1 MGYIAPA
8 GTRISLLEVL
18 VGLGVG
24 IAPTNAFDRLQDELA
39 TRARKP
45 LCRLVASGRA
55 AMTTILQ
62 AMYEISPD
70 RGRNEVIVP
79 GYTCYSVPAAIA
91 RAGLKPRLCDIDPA
105 TLSYDPAAL
114 ARFDFS
120 RVLAIVSANLYGIPN
135 ALHDIEALAAR
146 NGVFMLDDAAQSLGA
161 RLNGRAVGGFG
172 DAGLYSFDKGKN
184 ITTIQGG
191 AIVAGPPLAAA
202 MERHWQALDAAST
215 VETLSLSAKM
225 LVYATLLRPSL
236 YGVVHRLPFL
246 GLGRTAYEPRYPIAR
261 YSRALASLAERQYR
275 RLDAI
280 NAVRTANAGRLRDA
294 LSATRGVRMA
304 QLLPGAEPVYARF
317 PMFVT
322 ESARRA
328 SVVEALDRAGI
339 GATTSYPN
347 ALADVPEVAAMVPA
361 QDLNTPGAREVA
373 NTIVTLPTHGY
384 CPPDLAARAAR
395 VVSEQLGR

>member
-8 GTRISLLEVL
+8 GTRVSLTDVL
-18 VGLGVG
+18 VGLGAG
-24 IAPTNAFDRLQDELA
+24 IAPTNAFDRLQGELA

-62 AMYEISPD
+62 VMHETSAD

-79 GYTCYSVPAAIA
+79 GYTCYSVPASIA
-91 RAGLKPRLCDIDPA
+91 RAGLKPRLCDIDPG
-105 TLSYDPAAL
+105 TLSYDLAAL
-114 ARFDFS
+114 ERFDFS

-135 ALHDIEALAAR
+135 ALQDIEALAAR
-146 NGVFMLDDAAQSLGA
+146 HGVFMLDDAAQSLGA
-161 RLNGRAVGGFG
+161 RLDGRAVGGFG

-191 AIVAGPPLAAA
+191 AIVAGQPLAAA
-202 MERHWQALDAAST
+202 MERRWQALDAAST

-236 YGVVHRLPFL
+236 YGFVHRLPFL
-246 GLGRTAYEPRYPIAR
+246 GLGRTAYETRYPIAR

-275 RLDAI
+275 RLDSL
-280 NAVRTANAGRLRDA
+280 NAVRVSNAARLREA
-294 LSATRGVRMA
+294 LGATRGVRTA

-317 PMFVT
+317 PIFV
-322 ESARRA
+322 SDPARRPG
-328 SVVEALDRAGI
+328 VVTALDRAGI

-361 QDLNTPGAREVA
+361 QDLHTPGARAVA

-395 VVSEQLGR
+395 LVSEQLDR

>member
-8 GTRISLLEVL
+8 GTRLSLIDVL

-24 IAPTNAFDRLQDELA
+24 ITPTNAFDRLQDDLA

-62 AMYEISPD
+62 VMHESSPD
-70 RGRNEVIVP
+70 RERNEVIVP
-79 GYTCYSVPAAIA
+79 GYTCYSVPASIA

-105 TLSYDPAAL
+105 TLSYDLAAL
-114 ARFDFS
+114 ERFDFS

-135 ALHDIEALAAR
+135 ALQDIEALAAR
-146 NGVFMLDDAAQSLGA
+146 QGVFMLDDAAQSLGA

-191 AIVAGPPLAAA
+191 AIVAGPSLATA
-202 MERHWQALDAAST
+202 MERRWQALEAAST

-225 LVYATLLRPSL
+225 LVYAALLRPSL

-246 GLGRTAYEPRYPIAR
+246 GLGRTAYETRYPIAR
-261 YSRALASLAERQYR
+261 YSRALANLAERQHR
-275 RLDAI
+275 RLDSL
-280 NAVRTANAGRLRDA
+280 NAVRTTNARRLRDA
-294 LSATRGVRMA
+294 LNTARGVRMV

-322 ESARRA
+322 ESSRRA

-361 QDLNTPGAREVA
+361 QDLHTPGAREVA

-395 VVSEQLGR
+395 VVSEQLDR